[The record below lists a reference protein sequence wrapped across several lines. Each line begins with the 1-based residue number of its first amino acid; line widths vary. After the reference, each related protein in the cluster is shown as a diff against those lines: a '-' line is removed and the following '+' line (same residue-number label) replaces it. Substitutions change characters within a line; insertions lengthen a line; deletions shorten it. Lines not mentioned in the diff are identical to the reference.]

1 MREKDEHGSGSDNFL
16 IAWLKKVLNVHPE
29 WRDNERWR
37 KMENGEKFFTP
48 AILVLVSLGAI
59 DVVFATPQ
67 GRIRLVVHRLQPWR
81 IAGYLSWAGRRFS
94 AEPLDAWELPA
105 GRCAV
110 LSLVPGDHIRRLFDV
125 AHPSIGMTGRA

>member
-1 MREKDEHGSGSDNFL
+1 MRGAFRMPILFNIESASTFRKRLFGVGHKPAWQRFDAFFL
-16 IAWLKKVLNVHPE
+16 PGCRLVHTFAL
-29 WRDNERWR
+29 
-37 KMENGEKFFTP
+37 GE
-48 AILVLVSLGAI
+48 AI

-81 IAGYLSWAGRRFS
+81 IAGCLSWAGRRFS